1 MAADNDENLGV
12 KAKLANG
19 SASSSRHIATKYGA
33 HSLKINLGI
42 DKALTKKLIFN
53 TDTSYSISSKAS
65 GYSYGAGLR
74 FIF

>member
-1 MAADNDENLGV
+1 
-12 KAKLANG
+12 
-19 SASSSRHIATKYGA
+19 SSSRHVATKYGA